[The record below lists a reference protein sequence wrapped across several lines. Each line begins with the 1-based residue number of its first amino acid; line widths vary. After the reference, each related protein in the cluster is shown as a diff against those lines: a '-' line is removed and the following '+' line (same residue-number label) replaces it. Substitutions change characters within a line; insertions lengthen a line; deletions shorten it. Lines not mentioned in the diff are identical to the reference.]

1 MLIPKSELELNK
13 SNETSSDMLYA
24 QIVDKIRSWMLKG
37 YLKEG
42 DLLPSERELA
52 ELFGVSR
59 MPVSQAIKIL
69 EFLGVVQHVRGK
81 GVFVKKIDINKII
94 NNIGFL
100 IIDPGRGN
108 VDLFEARSAIEVYA
122 AQLAAKRRTAEDL
135 DNMQDALLEME
146 RNIHMKKDVN
156 HASMRFHTALIA
168 ASKNDVLM
176 KINEFLMD
184 VLNFSRQ
191 EFLKESTQQDAALA
205 QHRKIFQAI
214 KSADAEAAA
223 AEMQAHLYVVNK
235 INQ

>member
-1 MLIPKSELELNK
+1 M
-13 SNETSSDMLYA
+13 
-24 QIVDKIRSWMLKG
+24 
-37 YLKEG
+37 
-42 DLLPSERELA
+42 
-52 ELFGVSR
+52 
-59 MPVSQAIKIL
+59 
-69 EFLGVVQHVRGK
+69 
-81 GVFVKKIDINKII
+81 
-94 NNIGFL
+94 

-168 ASKNDVLM
+168 ASKNEVLM

-214 KSADAEAAA
+214 KFADAEAAA